1 MGVNASAALRAA
13 FLTAAIII
21 VPAAGVQAQTVANAS
36 ASDDGDIFQRVNRA
50 AAAREKSESE
60 PAAEAAREADATPA
74 DEAVAAEEKKP
85 VTLADILN
93 QNKQRQDA
101 EKSGEEETAST
112 EAAPKEQA
120 PESSEKVAKAEPAKE
135 EPKEQKV
142 AKFDKPIE
150 EQSRASGYAANPFG
164 SIISSY
170 ASAYGVPEALAH
182 AVVRVESNFRP
193 KVTGAAGE
201 IGLMQLKLGTAR
213 MMGYSGSA
221 SALYDPETNIKYGM
235 KYLAKARQL
244 SDGSTCGTILKYNA
258 GHGAKRMNPVSANYC
273 QKVASIMN

>member
-13 FLTAAIII
+13 FLTAAIVI
-21 VPAAGVQAQTVANAS
+21 VPAAGAKAQTVANAN
-36 ASDDGDIFQRVNRA
+36 ASDDGNIFQRVNRA
-50 AAAREKSESE
+50 AAREKSKSE
-60 PAAEAAREADATPA
+60 EPAEAAATEANDT
-74 DEAVAAEEKKP
+74 AAPEEQKP
-85 VTLADILN
+85 VTLADILK
-93 QNKQRQDA
+93 QNKERQDA
-101 EKSGEEETAST
+101 EKTGEGETASAK
-112 EAAPKEQA
+112 AAAKKQVPD
-120 PESSEKVAKAEPAKE
+120 SSEKVAKAEPVKE

-142 AKFDKPIE
+142 AKFDKPIKD
-150 EQSRASGYAANPFG
+150 QSRASGYAANPFG

-170 ASAYGVPEALAH
+170 ATAYGVPEALAH

-235 KYLAKARQL
+235 KYLAKALQL

>member
-1 MGVNASAALRAA
+1 MGVNTSAAFRAA
-13 FLTAAIII
+13 FLSAAIVV
-21 VPAAGVQAQTVANAS
+21 VPALGANAQTIANAS
-36 ASDDGDIFQRVNRA
+36 ASDEGDIFQRLKA
-50 AAAREKSESE
+50 ASAGKEDDKTADVAADDGANGASD
-60 PAAEAAREADATPA
+60 PADADA
-74 DEAVAAEEKKP
+74 KKA

-93 QNKQRQDA
+93 QNRKRQ
-101 EKSGEEETAST
+101 EEGKEGAQ
-112 EAAPKEQA
+112 EAATADEA
-120 PESSEKVAKAEPAKE
+120 EGGKVAKVE
-135 EPKEQKV
+135 
-142 AKFDKPIE
+142 KPLE

-193 KVTGAAGE
+193 TATGAAGE

>member
-1 MGVNASAALRAA
+1 LGVNASAALRAA
-13 FLTAAIII
+13 FLSAAI
-21 VPAAGVQAQTVANAS
+21 VTVSVAGVQAQTVANAG
-36 ASDDGDIFQRVNRA
+36 ASDGGDIFQRVNRA
-50 AAAREKSESE
+50 AAAHNNESK
-60 PAAEAAREADATPA
+60 AAEAAAA
-74 DEAVAAEEKKP
+74 DENAAPVEDMAAAEDQQP
-85 VTLADILN
+85 VTLADILKR
-93 QNKQRQDA
+93 NKERQDA
-101 EKSGEEETAST
+101 NTAGAQESASV
-112 EAAPKEQA
+112 EGAGQEQT
-120 PESSEKVAKAEPAKE
+120 SERGQQVAKADPAAE
-135 EPKEQKV
+135 EPKEE
-142 AKFDKPIE
+142 AATKFEKPIE